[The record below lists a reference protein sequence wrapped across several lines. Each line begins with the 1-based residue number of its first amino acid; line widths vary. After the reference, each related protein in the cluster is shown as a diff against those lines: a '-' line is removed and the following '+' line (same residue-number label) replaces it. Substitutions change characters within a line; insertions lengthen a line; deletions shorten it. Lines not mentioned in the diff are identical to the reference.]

1 MRCTHFQI
9 HFAMIATRERTN
21 RSAPCKFYKFAAKDL
36 LCHSRISPTG
46 KSAKHAFSNIYNSTK
61 VQSGKHFQCVG
72 TEIEFPCRHRA
83 LWKIANSDSNRQRR
97 PNTMKYSAARRFTA
111 LNIDQ
116 MRNII
121 CFNTCT
127 MQYQIYYFARGPK
140 LKFKILKISC
150 HLHIDERY
158 RMIQNA

>member
-9 HFAMIATRERTN
+9 HFAMIATRERTHLHSAQVLQVCFK
-21 RSAPCKFYKFAAKDL
+21 RSSL
-36 LCHSRISPTG
+36 S
-46 KSAKHAFSNIYNSTK
+46 FSNKCNRQKCKTLVLNNHPI
-61 VQSGKHFQCVG
+61 VQKCVG

-158 RMIQNA
+158 RMI